1 LLLCGVLGVVDQKLA
16 GTHAQEYI
24 SNLADMASA
33 PYLASMWDTGGS
45 QLLSGLPGSCRV
57 FITHSM
63 ALTTISHGTG
73 AVAVAPMAQYGSTFP
88 LTHTFSQLFRYTMVL
103 WLLEIAT

>member
-1 LLLCGVLGVVDQKLA
+1 M
-16 GTHAQEYI
+16 

-45 QLLSGLPGSCRV
+45 QVLSGLPGSCRV
-57 FITHSM
+57 LITHSM

-73 AVAVAPMAQYGSTFP
+73 AVAGTPMAQYESTFP
-88 LTHTFSQLFRYTMVL
+88 LNNLHIVENKGLGVVRH
-103 WLLEIAT
+103 